1 MKLKFVA
8 SICMA
13 TAIVSSLSGCCTIV
27 DGKRQAVEIK
37 TNAPAMFTVKNA
49 DGIKVAE
56 GTAPAT
62 VKLERGD
69 APYHVTLQRTDS
81 SPVSTGTI
89 EDNSNG
95 WMWGNILFGGLIGI
109 GVDHFTGASRNLD
122 KEITVNTLAD
132 PNNPNGNALNT
143 QHVIPPITAP
153 VTINT
158 TINNKQ
164 S

>member
-1 MKLKFVA
+1 
-8 SICMA
+8 
-13 TAIVSSLSGCCTIV
+13 
-27 DGKRQAVEIK
+27 
-37 TNAPAMFTVKNA
+37 MFTVKNA

-143 QHVIPPITAP
+143 QHVIPPITTP